1 MLLVNRSKDTSFLK
15 LLKSW
20 RKHEKYPQEEASS
33 CLIVAIGKTG
43 EKKERE
49 KKRHDIGRRIDVR
62 EIVATWTRAI
72 RTNHYITKAIL
83 RFARD
88 DCSMSR
94 TYRETWRNIKCGGR
108 LKDTRAEYPLIRL
121 FISREKTRA
130 TFLVEIFNEAA
141 LTQVDDEIDKRQR
154 KTSYRYEVGF

>member
-1 MLLVNRSKDTSFLK
+1 
-15 LLKSW
+15 
-20 RKHEKYPQEEASS
+20 
-33 CLIVAIGKTG
+33 
-43 EKKERE
+43 
-49 KKRHDIGRRIDVR
+49 
-62 EIVATWTRAI
+62 
-72 RTNHYITKAIL
+72 
-83 RFARD
+83 
-88 DCSMSR
+88 MSR
-94 TYRETWRNIKCGGR
+94 TYRETWRNIACGGR